1 MISNSIKAAKDL
13 HRRMGYP
20 LGKLQSKVE
29 RQLQDLNGVSGP
41 MRHVRRIS
49 FKARHLPEV
58 IERKRKA
65 EVFTR
70 NLKPEIAEHAR
81 EFRQKGLT
89 YFTDETDPQLRVE
102 LLKFHDDVI
111 TERSKTAVGAPTHP
125 FFFVLEDPATDFT
138 TDHILVRF
146 ALQDSIVQAVTACFG
161 SVPVLT
167 GICVNESRN
176 VIIETKKQRASQQWH
191 LDYSSDGDE
200 FIAVWV
206 YLTDVPSVAQGPL
219 TIIPADVSRK
229 ARNKLHL
236 GRIDD
241 EEIEAAGL
249 HDQIQPVLGP
259 RATVFLV
266 STQRCYHMGSRCHPG
281 EKRVMCQ
288 FLFSKSGDH
297 KNFVKITTPVEE
309 EKKLLICR

>member
-29 RQLQDLNGVSGP
+29 RRLQDLNAVGGP
-41 MRHVRRIS
+41 MRHVRRLS

-65 EVFTR
+65 EKFVR
-70 NLKPEIAEHAR
+70 GLKPEIAKHAR
-81 EFRQKGLT
+81 EYRQKGLT
-89 YFTDETDPQLRVE
+89 YFTDQTDAQLRAE
-102 LLKFHDDVI
+102 LLKFYDEVI

-125 FFFVLEDPATDFT
+125 FFFVLEDPAADFT

-161 SVPVLT
+161 SVPILS

-176 VIIETKKQRASQQWH
+176 VVFENKKQRASTQWH

-206 YLTDVPSVAQGPL
+206 YLTDVLTVAQGPL
-219 TIIPADVSRK
+219 TIVPADVSRK
-229 ARNKLHL
+229 SRHKLHP
-236 GRIDD
+236 GRIEDD
-241 EEIEAAGL
+241 EIAAAGL
-249 HDQIQPVLGP
+249 TDHIQPVLGP
-259 RATVFLV
+259 RGTVFLV
-266 STQRCYHMGSRCHPG
+266 STQKCYHMGSRCHPG

-297 KNFVKITTPVEE
+297 KNFVKITAPVPE